1 MDEYRIFPTQLLRYL
16 WDYCERQLGLLG
28 DNFEY
33 VFGYLTGDL
42 SKFIWRDYT
51 RDLDDLGANR
61 QLQTSDFWDD
71 LVYILSFKI
80 KFIALDIWKSGFWGT
95 LGHSFPLSCNFSILT
110 SRHFT
115 AFQDIFQEKMVMS
128 WKCPEIIFPTV
139 RTYA

>member
-1 MDEYRIFPTQLLRYL
+1 MNIGYSQLLWYL
-16 WDYCERQLGLLG
+16 WDYCERRLWLLG

-33 VFGYLTGDL
+33 VFGYLTDDL